1 MEDPDLVTSRG
12 GSIYNDIGTKDAQ
25 FAAFESLTS
34 STPYDPY
41 AALINSYAYISD
53 SKFWLTASN
62 FEYTAENITNPP
74 VFQNFTSL
82 PQLTSTMRVSN
93 LTDFTLEIA
102 GTPSTNRRQ
111 LFVTGTYGNSAK
123 LMASIF
129 DISNRT
135 VQALD
140 VTGMT
145 YSLSFQPLPTAITS
159 KAASRG
165 GNSLGLSEADGNL
178 FNLLMTVSW
187 DNVADDERIEQHAKD
202 LFQQSEDEARK
213 LGLYHKY
220 LYLNYA
226 ASWQDPFSGYGDEQK
241 AKLQAVSRKYDPKGV
256 FQKQVS
262 GGFKLFD

>member
-1 MEDPDLVTSRG
+1 MLTMELSRG
-12 GSIYNDIGTKDAQ
+12 GFIYNDISTKDAQ
-25 FAAFESLTS
+25 FAAFEALTG

-62 FEYTAENITNPP
+62 FEYTAENVSDPA
-74 VFQNFTSL
+74 VFKNFTSL
-82 PQLTSTMRVSN
+82 PQTISTMRVSN
-93 LTDFTLEIA
+93 LTDFTLELA
-102 GTPSTNRRQ
+102 GTPGTDRRQ
-111 LFVTGTYGNSAK
+111 LFVTGTYGNSAQ
-123 LMASIF
+123 LMSRIF

-135 VQALD
+135 VQALN
-140 VTGMT
+140 VSGMT

-178 FNLLMTVSW
+178 FNLLLTVSW
-187 DNVADDERIEQHAKD
+187 DSIDDDARIEQHAKD
-202 LFQQSEDEARK
+202 LFQQSEEEAKK
-213 LGLYHKY
+213 LGLCHEY

-226 ASWQDPFSGYGDEQK
+226 APWQDPLSGYGAEQK
-241 AKLQAVSRKYDPKGV
+241 AKLQAVSKKYDPKGV